1 MKTGAERQN
10 LKENVVPGGEVGRHC
25 IQLLRVVS
33 DSLRPHGLQPVR
45 LVCTQNSPGKNS
57 GVDWHS
63 LLQRSVLSQGL
74 NPGLL
79 HCRWI
84 LYHLS
89 HQGSPGRYW
98 ACVHNFGLDPK
109 SKGTRKPSKCFQSK
123 GDIIRPSLTLEV
135 QLKSD
140 HLPTPSAASLF

>member
-1 MKTGAERQN
+1 MYQVQRW
-10 LKENVVPGGEVGRHC
+10 VGIVFNC
-25 IQLLRVVS
+25 SVLS
-33 DSLRPHGLQPVR
+33 DSLQPHGLQPIR
-45 LVCTQNSPGKNS
+45 LFCTRSSPGKNT
-57 GVDWHS
+57 GVGWHS
-63 LLQRSVLSQGL
+63 LLQRIIPSQVS

-79 HCRWI
+79 QCRWI

-109 SKGTRKPSKCFQSK
+109 SKGTRKPSKCFQSE
-123 GDIIRPSLTLEV
+123 GDIIRINPTLEV